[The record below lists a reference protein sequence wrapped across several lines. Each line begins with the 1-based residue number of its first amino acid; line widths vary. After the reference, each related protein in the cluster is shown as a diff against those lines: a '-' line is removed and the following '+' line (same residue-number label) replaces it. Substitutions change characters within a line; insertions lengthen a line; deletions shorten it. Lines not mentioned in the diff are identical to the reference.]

1 MAYINQDTKK
11 LIHAALKPIFQ
22 KYGLKASLGIDNH
35 STLVININK
44 GKLDFI
50 QNYNNLTKNS
60 SYRLPREQAKDQLHV
75 NHYWYN
81 DHFNGDCQKCLH
93 EIITTANNVGKN
105 YDNSDIQSD
114 YFDIGFYLDVN
125 IGKWNKP
132 YQIL

>member
-11 LIHAALKPIFQ
+11 LIHTALKPIFI
-22 KYGLKASLGIDNH
+22 KYGLKATLGIDHH

-50 QNYNNLTKNS
+50 QNYNNLAKNS
-60 SYRLPREQAKDQLHV
+60 TYPVPREQAQTHIDV

-81 DHFNGDCQKCLH
+81 EHFNGDCKNALN
-93 EIITTANNVGKN
+93 EIVTTANKVGKN
-105 YDNSDIQSD
+105 FDHSDIQSD

-125 IGKWNKP
+125 VGQWNKP
-132 YQIL
+132 YQVL

>member
-11 LIHAALKPIFQ
+11 LIHAALKPIFT
-22 KYGLKASLGIDNH
+22 KYGLKATLGIDHH

-50 QNYNNLTKNS
+50 QNYNNLAKNS
-60 SYRLPREQAKDQLHV
+60 TYPVPREQAQTCLQV

-81 DHFNGDCQKCLH
+81 EHFNGDCKNALH
-93 EIITTANNVGKN
+93 EIVTTANKVGKN

-114 YFDIGFYLDVN
+114 YFDIGFYLDINV
-125 IGKWNKP
+125 GQWNKP
-132 YQIL
+132 YQVL